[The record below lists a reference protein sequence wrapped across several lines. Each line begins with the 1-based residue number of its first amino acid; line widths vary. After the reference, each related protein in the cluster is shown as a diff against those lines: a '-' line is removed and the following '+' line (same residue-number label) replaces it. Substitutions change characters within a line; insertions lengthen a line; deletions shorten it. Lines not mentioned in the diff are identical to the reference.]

1 MLLWPLDRQR
11 DHAAAASL
19 PLMRYLTTTILLAAL
34 VAVLA
39 GCGGGGSGSVPSD
52 AVAEVNGETITQ
64 EQFDTLLAQA
74 KKSYE
79 SQKRKWPAAGT
90 TEYDTL
96 KNQAVAY
103 LVQREE
109 FQQEADKL
117 GVSVSDADV
126 EKRLKQ
132 IKKQYFGGN
141 EKRYKQQLAKQGLSD
156 TQVREDIKA
165 QLVQEKIFKK
175 VTNDTKVTDAQVRK
189 YYDQHQSQYGTPE
202 QRDVAHILVKS
213 EKLADQLYDR
223 VKSGEDFA
231 KLAKKFSQDPGS
243 KAQGGKLTISKGQTV
258 GPFDQTAF
266 LLPTGKFSHPVK
278 TDFGYHIIKALGP
291 VKAATTTPFA
301 KVKAS
306 IKQQLLQQKRNDA
319 MTNWSNK
326 LKKDFDGKVSYQ
338 TGYAPATTSTAATTT
353 TG

>member
-1 MLLWPLDRQR
+1 MLFWPLDRQR
-11 DHAAAASL
+11 DDTAAASL

-39 GCGGGGSGSVPSD
+39 GCGGGGSSSVPSD
-52 AVAEVNGETITQ
+52 AVAEVDGQTITQ

-117 GVSVSDADV
+117 GVKVSDPDV

-132 IKKQYFGGN
+132 IKKQYFGGS
-141 EKRYKQQLAKQGLSD
+141 EKRYKQQLAKQGLND
-156 TQVREDIKA
+156 AQVRDDIKA
-165 QLVQEKIFKK
+165 QLIQEKIFKK
-175 VTNDTKVTDAQVRK
+175 VTNDTKVSDAEVKK

-213 EKLADQLYDR
+213 KKLADQLYER
-223 VKSGEDFA
+223 VKGGEDFA
-231 KLAKKFSQDPGS
+231 KLAKKYSQDPGS

-266 LLPTGKFSHPVK
+266 LLPTGKFSHPIK

-291 VKAATTTPFA
+291 VKGATTTPFS

-338 TGYAPATTSTAATTT
+338 TGYAPTTSTVATTT

>member
-1 MLLWPLDRQR
+1 
-11 DHAAAASL
+11 
-19 PLMRYLTTTILLAAL
+19 MRRLTITVLLAAL

-39 GCGGGGSGSVPSD
+39 GCGGGGSSSVPGD
-52 AVAEVNGETITQ
+52 AVAKVNGQTISQTQ
-64 EQFDTLLAQA
+64 FNQLLDQA
-74 KKSYE
+74 KKSYK
-79 SQKRKWPAAGT
+79 SQNRKWPAAGT

-109 FQQEADKL
+109 FEQEADKL
-117 GVSVSDADV
+117 GVTVTNADV
-126 EKRLKQ
+126 DKRLKQ
-132 IKKQYFGGN
+132 IKKQYFGN
-141 EKRYKQQLAKQGLSD
+141 KESRYKAQLKKQGLTD
-156 TQVREDIKA
+156 AQVRDDIKA

-175 VTNDTKVTDAQVRK
+175 VTGDVKVTDADVKK

-213 EKLADQLYDR
+213 KKLADKLYQR
-223 VKSGEDFA
+223 VKAGEDFA
-231 KLAKKFSQDPGS
+231 KLAKQYSQDPGS

-258 GPFDQTAF
+258 GPFDETAF
-266 LLPTGKFSHPVK
+266 LLPTGKFSHPIK

-291 VKAATTTPFA
+291 IKPAQTTPFA

-326 LKKDFDGKVSYQ
+326 LKKDFDGKISYQ
-338 TGYAPATTSTAATTT
+338 TGYAPASTAAATAGTT

>member
-1 MLLWPLDRQR
+1 
-11 DHAAAASL
+11 
-19 PLMRYLTTTILLAAL
+19 MRYLATTILLAAL

-39 GCGGGGSGSVPSD
+39 GCGGGGNSSSVPSD
-52 AVAEVNGETITQ
+52 SVAQVDGQSISQ
-64 EQFDTLLAQA
+64 EQFNQLLAQA
-74 KKSYE
+74 KKSYQT
-79 SQKRKWPAAGT
+79 QKRKWPAAGT

-117 GVSVSDADV
+117 GVKVSDADV

-132 IKKQYFGGN
+132 IKKQYFGGS
-141 EKRYKQQLAKQGLSD
+141 ESKYKSQLKTQGLTD
-156 TQVREDIKA
+156 AQVRDDIRA

-175 VTNDTKVTDAQVRK
+175 VTGDVKVTDADAKK

-202 QRDVAHILVKS
+202 SRDVAHILVKS
-213 EKLADQLYDR
+213 KKLADQLYQR
-223 VKSGEDFA
+223 VKNGEDFS
-231 KLAKKFSQDPGS
+231 KLAKKYSQDPGS

-266 LLPTGKFSHPVK
+266 LLPTGKFSHPIK
-278 TDFGYHIIKALGP
+278 TDFGWHIIKALSGVRP
-291 VKAATTTPFA
+291 AKTTPYS

-326 LKKDFDGKVSYQ
+326 LKKDFNGKVSYQ
-338 TGYAPATTSTAATTT
+338 TGYAPAATTAAATTT
-353 TG
+353 G

>member
-1 MLLWPLDRQR
+1 MLSWPHVKQR
-11 DHAAAASL
+11 DNPLRRL
-19 PLMRYLTTTILLAAL
+19 PLMRSLTTTILIAAL

-39 GCGGGGSGSVPSD
+39 GCGGGGNSSVPSD
-52 AVAEVNGETITQ
+52 AVAEVNGQAITQ
-64 EQFDTLLAQA
+64 EQFDALLAQA
-74 KKSYE
+74 KKSYA

-109 FQQEADKL
+109 FKQEAKKL
-117 GVSVSDADV
+117 DVTVSDADV

-132 IKKQYFGGN
+132 IKKQYFGGS
-141 EKRYKQQLAKQGLSD
+141 EKRYAEQLKKQGLD
-156 TQVREDIKA
+156 DAQVRDDIRA

-175 VTNDTKVTDAQVRK
+175 VTNGVKVTDPQVKK
-189 YYDQHQSQYGTPE
+189 YYDEHQSQYGTPE

-213 EKLADQLYDR
+213 KALADKLYQR

-231 KLAKKFSQDPGS
+231 KLAKKYSQDPGS
-243 KAQGGKLTISKGQTV
+243 KSQGGKLTISKGQTV
-258 GPFDQTAF
+258 GPFDQTSF
-266 LLPTGKFSHPVK
+266 LLQTGKFSHPIK

-291 VKAATTTPFA
+291 IKPATTTPFA

-338 TGYAPATTSTAATTT
+338 TGYAPATTTTAGTT